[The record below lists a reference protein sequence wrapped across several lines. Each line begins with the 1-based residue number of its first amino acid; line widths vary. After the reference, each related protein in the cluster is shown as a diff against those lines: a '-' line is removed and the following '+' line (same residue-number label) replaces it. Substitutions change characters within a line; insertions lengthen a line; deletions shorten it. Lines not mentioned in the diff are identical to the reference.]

1 MGLEKRTVKIVV
13 VVVVILIILG
23 GLLGLVLGLL
33 LYQRYVELEVWPR
46 SADDYRWEQPLIQFR
61 PADPGSWHPWIQ
73 RINSFL
79 SAYETTVPE
88 DPARAPC
95 TIHSRHEHQNRSP
108 NCDIAMRTWGHCTAD
123 FLYGYPEGKPCVF
136 LRLSHLHYWTPH
148 PYNVSMNL
156 PIPPELPDHI
166 KKGLVHQ
173 MAQYHDYIWV
183 SCDGEFMADQEN
195 IGPIEYI
202 PPIEVAP
209 PGFPTNRLHTADRL
223 PYANRNMPD
232 TDPGPLVAVQ
242 FLNPRRGVLI
252 NVECRI
258 WTRDI
263 YYDHT
268 GYTGRARFELFVE

>member
-136 LRLSHLHYWTPH
+136 LRLSH
-148 PYNVSMNL
+148 
-156 PIPPELPDHI
+156 
-166 KKGLVHQ
+166 VHQ

-209 PGFPTNRLHTADRL
+209 PGFPTNR
-223 PYANRNMPD
+223 
-232 TDPGPLVAVQ
+232 
-242 FLNPRRGVLI
+242 GVLI